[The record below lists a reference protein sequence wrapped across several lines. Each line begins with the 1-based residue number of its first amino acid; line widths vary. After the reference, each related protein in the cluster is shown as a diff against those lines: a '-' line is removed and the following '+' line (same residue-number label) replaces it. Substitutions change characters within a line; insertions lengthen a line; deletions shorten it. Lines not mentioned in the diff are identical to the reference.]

1 MATSKSDDIKKEAS
15 VFQNQIV
22 VNFTNSQLLFQNRNK
37 IYQSLEP
44 KNFIQVIST
53 INQFNGWHKN
63 LYLKVIIYCL
73 ALSFPVTHWAGDNFD
88 ISTYAL
94 PSPTPFLKNI
104 Q

>member
-44 KNFIQVIST
+44 KNFIQVISA
-53 INQFNGWHKN
+53 
-63 LYLKVIIYCL
+63 IY
-73 ALSFPVTHWAGDNFD
+73 
-88 ISTYAL
+88 
-94 PSPTPFLKNI
+94 
-104 Q
+104 